1 MASYTFN
8 LSQYVKSPSDAEGTA
23 KQFTIDGPATL
34 TREQAQAIFEKQVN
48 TGALTGF
55 KAGDVLSA
63 ATQAAA
69 GLAGAQAQLV
79 GGISSLGALVSTATN
94 GATSALT
101 KLPVSNGIN
110 PGDFAKQL
118 PGLNNIGS
126 INASQVTGVLAQA
139 SKLTGQPSDL
149 LTNATGLG
157 NFGLDAKQLETAGYI
172 KPGTA
177 AKYLAT
183 GQNSMTSVLKSPSV
197 WTGKDG
203 INEVQNLLTNPAA
216 QNKIQQG
223 LMSTGLEQVK
233 QLGLPTDKLN
243 PQLLS
248 GVALN
253 AAKSVTD
260 TLNWAQG
267 QTAGIPSSVTAGF
280 DQVAKDASFAV
291 NLVDEKIGNES
302 LNIKAVTG
310 STNTVNRSTL
320 NAALGRVVGNEKIP
334 KLDFGGGTFD
344 ETATL
349 ALKTIS
355 QDIAMVESKANTIFS
370 ETLTSDTVDAREA
383 RINALKS
390 EATALLSSLSSLKT
404 TSTSP
409 AFLAKADQA
418 IVNAELLI
426 ELLIKDIT
434 NIQRFKADLQS
445 I

>member
-23 KQFTIDGPATL
+23 KQFTIEGPATL
-34 TREQAQAIFEKQVN
+34 TREQAQAIFEKQVK

-63 ATQAAA
+63 ATQTAA
-69 GLAGAQAQLV
+69 GLASAQSQLV
-79 GGISSLGALVSTATN
+79 GGISSLGALVSKATN
-94 GATSALT
+94 GVTSALT
-101 KLPVSNGIN
+101 NLPVLNGIN
-110 PGDFAKQL
+110 PGDFVKQI
-118 PGLNNIGS
+118 PGSSSIGS
-126 INASQVTGVLAQA
+126 LNPSQLTGTLAQA
-139 SKLTGQPSDL
+139 GKLTGQPSDL
-149 LTNATGLG
+149 LTNAVGLG
-157 NFGLDAKQLETAGYI
+157 NFGLDAKQLETAGYV

-177 AKYLAT
+177 AKYLST
-183 GQNSMTSVLKSPSV
+183 GQNSLTSVLKSPSV

-223 LMSTGLEQVK
+223 LMSTGVSQLK
-233 QLGLPTDKLN
+233 TLGLPTDKLS
-243 PQLLS
+243 PQVLG

-260 TLNWAQG
+260 TLSWAKG
-267 QTAGIPSSVTAGF
+267 ESGLPASVTTSF
-280 DQVAKDASFAV
+280 DQVAKDGAFAV

-302 LNIKAVTG
+302 LNIKAITG
-310 STNTVNRSTL
+310 SSNTVNRSTL

-334 KLDFGGGTFD
+334 KLSYSGGVFD
-344 ETATL
+344 EAATL
-349 ALKTIS
+349 ALKIIS
-355 QDIAMVESKANTIFS
+355 QNIAIVESKANNIFS
-370 ETLTSDTVDAREA
+370 EDLTSDTVDSREA
-383 RINALKS
+383 RITALKS
-390 EATALLSSLSSLKT
+390 EATTALTSLQGLKS

-409 AFLAKADQA
+409 AFLTKIDLV
-418 IVNAELLI
+418 IVNVELLI
-426 ELLIKDIT
+426 ELLDKDIT